1 MKKTILLLFGYIIIF
16 LITACSDSAD
26 KKEGIFGSVSSDNA
40 SETIHPRD
48 ENINYRMQLSV
59 CGELRKNLMAIN
71 YL

>member
-48 ENINYRMQLSV
+48 ENINYRMQL
-59 CGELRKNLMAIN
+59 
-71 YL
+71 